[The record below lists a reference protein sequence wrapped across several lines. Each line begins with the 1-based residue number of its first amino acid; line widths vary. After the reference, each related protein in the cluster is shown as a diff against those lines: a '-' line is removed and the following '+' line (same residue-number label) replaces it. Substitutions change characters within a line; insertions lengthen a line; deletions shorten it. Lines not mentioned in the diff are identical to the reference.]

1 MTKIKNCTVNYAILK
16 SDSWAD
22 KHQMD
27 FKDYYKT
34 LGVSSD
40 ASADE
45 IKKAFRKAAR
55 KYHPDINQGGD
66 NEKKFKDVNEA
77 YEVLKDPERR
87 AAYDQLG
94 QEPPQA
100 QGRYQPPPGWD
111 SGYEFSRGGPQQ
123 DEEFSDFF
131 ESLFRRGGGP
141 TGGMH
146 TGRGSDVHGRIEV
159 SIEDAYRGA
168 ERKLSI
174 RSPVVSPNG
183 GITLQDRTIAVRVPK
198 GIAEGQHIRLAGK
211 GSPDLGGGQAGDMFL
226 EVAFAP
232 HPIYR
237 PEGKDLYMDLPI
249 TPWEAALGGQIILP
263 TPDGKVDLRIPK
275 NARTGQK
282 MRLKGKGL
290 PGMPAGDIYATL
302 KIVNPKVETDEAR
315 ALFEQMAKEMSFD
328 PRANLGGTRK

>member
-1 MTKIKNCTVNYAILK
+1 
-16 SDSWAD
+16 
-22 KHQMD
+22 MD

-55 KYHPDINQGGD
+55 KYHPDINTGAD
-66 NEKKFKDVNEA
+66 AEAKFKDVNEA

-94 QEPPQA
+94 KEPPQA

-111 SGYEFSRGGPQQ
+111 SGFEFSSGGADH
-123 DEEFSDFF
+123 DEAFSDFF
-131 ESLFRRGGGP
+131 ETLFRRGAGP
-141 TGGMH
+141 TRGMGAG
-146 TGRGSDVHGRIEV
+146 TGQGSDVHGRIEIA
-159 SIEDAYRGA
+159 IEDAYRGA

-183 GITLQDRTIAVRVPK
+183 GVTMQDRTIAIRVPK

-211 GSPDLGGGQAGDMFL
+211 GSPGLGGGRAGDLFL
-226 EVAFAP
+226 EVAFAA
-232 HPIYR
+232 HPVYR
-237 PEGKDLYMDLPI
+237 PEGKNLHMDLPI
-249 TPWEAALGGQIILP
+249 TPWEAALGGHIIMP

-290 PGMPAGDIYATL
+290 PGTPAGDIIATL
-302 KIVNPKVETDEAR
+302 KIVNPKVETEEAR
-315 ALFEQMAKEMSFD
+315 ALFEKMAKEMPFD
-328 PRANLGGTRK
+328 PRANLGGSKR